1 MEHKLVTVLCCML
14 LISTVST
21 TVTQESA
28 LRPRRTP
35 PGSATP
41 SSDANSWSSDPTPH
55 THHRIG
61 VPFPGPGHYK

>member
-35 PGSATP
+35 PVSATP
-41 SSDANSWSSDPTPH
+41 SSNATPIK
-55 THHRIG
+55 HRIG
-61 VPFPGPGHYK
+61 VPFPGPGPYKWKFCNTFE